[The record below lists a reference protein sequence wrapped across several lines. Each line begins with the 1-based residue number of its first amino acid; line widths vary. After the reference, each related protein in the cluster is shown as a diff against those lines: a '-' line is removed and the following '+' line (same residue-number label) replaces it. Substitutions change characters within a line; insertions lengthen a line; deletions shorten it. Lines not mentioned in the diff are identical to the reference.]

1 MPKILVVDDEKV
13 LVKGIKFNLENEGY
27 QVEVGYDGEQ
37 AVELAVQMDENQE
50 ETVMAEDYADT
61 NVSVK
66 VVKVIQSYAGIV
78 KKTTWKK

>member
-1 MPKILVVDDEKV
+1 MGSLGK
-13 LVKGIKFNLENEGY
+13 
-27 QVEVGYDGEQ
+27 EVEQ
-37 AVELAVQMDENQE
+37 AVELAVQMDENRE

-78 KKTTWKK
+78 KKTTWHQP

>member
-1 MPKILVVDDEKV
+1 M
-13 LVKGIKFNLENEGY
+13 
-27 QVEVGYDGEQ
+27 EQ
-37 AVELAVQMDENQE
+37 AVELAVNMFENKE

-78 KKTTWKK
+78 KKTTWGKYE